1 MARNYYLILG
11 VGPDASPEQIKSA
24 YRREAKRL
32 HPDHSGR
39 GSEPFQAIQEAYEV
53 LGDPGRRRAYDDE
66 LDRQKKRAQQAARQT
81 RPESLQRRRCPVE
94 PLVPTQRSGGSDAPF
109 RETLFPSPFED
120 LFRRPEAGWDA
131 PIRPRAGRGEVGEIR
146 VQVSLTREQAL
157 HGGRIRLWL
166 PGQIRCRACRG
177 WGRVGFFECSHC
189 FGSGTGVDEIPVD
202 IAFPGGLVDGSE
214 ARVSLGRLGR
224 GDLALLLHFRVNEW

>member
-11 VGPDASPEQIKSA
+11 VGADASPDQIKSA

-32 HPDHSGR
+32 HPDHSGE

-66 LDRQKKRAQQAARQT
+66 LERERKRAQQAASQT
-81 RPESLQRRRCPVE
+81 RPEPLQRRRCPVE
-94 PLVPTQRSGGSDAPF
+94 PLVPTQRSSGASAPF
-109 RETLFPSPFED
+109 RETPFPSPVEEHV
-120 LFRRPEAGWDA
+120 RRPGSGWDA
-131 PIRPRAGRGEVGEIR
+131 PIRPRASRSQVGEIQVR
-146 VQVSLTREQAL
+146 VSLTREQAL

-177 WGRVGFFECSHC
+177 WGRVDFFECPHC
-189 FGSGTGVDEIPVD
+189 FGSGTVVDKVPVD
-202 IAFPGGLVDGSE
+202 IPFPGGLADGSE

-224 GDLALLLHFRVNEW
+224 GDLALLLHFKVNEW